1 MRAAG
6 VAFPGFP
13 MRRNTEHQH
22 LNQLEKPVNP
32 SNAEAAPERR
42 RVLIVDDDPTMVH
55 VLARTLMDCAQ
66 LYFSVR
72 GEDALKKLD
81 AHQPDLMLIDVD
93 MPDLSGYEVMQR
105 MQHNPRTRDT
115 QVIMVTSHTEDSY
128 RRRAMEFGAV
138 DFFVKP
144 INREAIRARVDQLL
158 NDDVE
163 TIELSLTSQG
173 DFTSKTAHTT
183 APKTSLSSG
192 LSRVE
197 VENSFAETQIFAD
210 FSSAPAVT
218 AAAPAASVAPTTP
231 LRPAAAPSAADRAS
245 SDSITSELFE
255 RMSAILEQ
263 TESIRHTD
271 QKGLSPEVSRRIGR
285 IEEECAEVIQLLVTL
300 SDEQSSTA

>member
-1 MRAAG
+1 MTGAA
-6 VAFPGFP
+6 VD
-13 MRRNTEHQH
+13 NTSHD
-22 LNQLEKPVNP
+22 PTT
-32 SNAEAAPERR
+32 ERR
-42 RVLIVDDDPTMVH
+42 RVLIVDDDPSMVH

-81 AHQPDLMLIDVD
+81 AHQPELMLIDVD

-105 MQHNPRTRDT
+105 MQHNPRTSGT

-128 RRRAMEFGAV
+128 RRRAMEYGAV

-144 INREAIRARVDQLL
+144 INRDAIRERVDQLL
-158 NDDVE
+158 NNDVE
-163 TIELSLTSQG
+163 TIELSLSSQG
-173 DFTSKTAHTT
+173 DFTSKTAHTA
-183 APKTSLSSG
+183 APKNSEHAG

-210 FSSAPAVT
+210 FTGLPPAKEAAPARAATPAPAAPAQAAT
-218 AAAPAASVAPTTP
+218 APSAPAAS
-231 LRPAAAPSAADRAS
+231 SS

-271 QKGLSPEVSRRIGR
+271 QKGLSPEMSRRIGR

-300 SDEQSSTA
+300 SDEQSSAA

>member
-1 MRAAG
+1 MTGAA
-6 VAFPGFP
+6 VD
-13 MRRNTEHQH
+13 
-22 LNQLEKPVNP
+22 P
-32 SNAEAAPERR
+32 SSHDPTTERR

-105 MQHNPRTRDT
+105 MQHNPRTRNT

-144 INREAIRARVDQLL
+144 INRDAIRARVDQLL
-158 NDDVE
+158 NEDVE
-163 TIELSLTSQG
+163 TIELSLSSQG

-183 APKTSLSSG
+183 APKTASRAG
-192 LSRVE
+192 QSRVE
-197 VENSFAETQIFAD
+197 IENSFAETQIFAD
-210 FSSAPAVT
+210 FTSIPAAKVV
-218 AAAPAASVAPTTP
+218 APAAPVAPVAPTAIVRT
-231 LRPAAAPSAADRAS
+231 AVAPSATDLAS

-300 SDEQSSTA
+300 SEPAL

>member
-1 MRAAG
+1 M
-6 VAFPGFP
+6 
-13 MRRNTEHQH
+13 
-22 LNQLEKPVNP
+22 
-32 SNAEAAPERR
+32 APTSHDPTTERR

-55 VLARTLMDCAQ
+55 VLARTLMECAQ

-105 MQHNPRTRDT
+105 MQQNPRARDT
-115 QVIMVTSHTEDSY
+115 QVIMVTSHSEDSH

-163 TIELSLTSQG
+163 TIELSLSSQG
-173 DFTSKTAHTT
+173 DFTSKTAHT
-183 APKTSLSSG
+183 APPKVSQYAG
-192 LSRVE
+192 LTPVE
-197 VENSFAETQIFAD
+197 VENGFAETQIFAD
-210 FSSAPAVT
+210 FASTPIAKVAPP
-218 AAAPAASVAPTTP
+218 AAPVDLLDAS
-231 LRPAAAPSAADRAS
+231 PAKDVSS

-271 QKGLSPEVSRRIGR
+271 QKGLTPEVSRRIGR

-300 SDEQSSTA
+300 SDRESATT

>member
-1 MRAAG
+1 MTGAA
-6 VAFPGFP
+6 VDHTTHDPTA
-13 MRRNTEHQH
+13 
-22 LNQLEKPVNP
+22 
-32 SNAEAAPERR
+32 ERR
-42 RVLIVDDDPTMVH
+42 RVLIVDDDPSMVH

-93 MPDLSGYEVMQR
+93 MPDLSGYDVMDR

-115 QVIMVTSHTEDSY
+115 QVIMVTSHTGDSY

-144 INREAIRARVDQLL
+144 INREAIRARVEQLL

-173 DFTSKTAHTT
+173 DFTSKTASAT

-197 VENSFAETQIFAD
+197 IENSFAETQIFAD
-210 FSSAPAVT
+210 FTGLPAT
-218 AAAPAASVAPTTP
+218 KAAAPAAPVAPPAP
-231 LRPAAAPSAADRAS
+231 LLPAPAPSAQDVAS
-245 SDSITSELFE
+245 SDRITSELFE

-300 SDEQSSTA
+300 SDRENSTV

>member
-1 MRAAG
+1 MTGAA
-6 VAFPGFP
+6 
-13 MRRNTEHQH
+13 
-22 LNQLEKPVNP
+22 VNP
-32 SNAEAAPERR
+32 SPHDPTTERR

-93 MPDLSGYEVMQR
+93 MPDLSGYDVMER

-138 DFFVKP
+138 DFFIKP
-144 INREAIRARVDQLL
+144 INREAIRARVEQLL

-173 DFTSKTAHTT
+173 DFTSKTALA
-183 APKTSLSSG
+183 APPKSSTSAG

-197 VENSFAETQIFAD
+197 IENSFAETQIFAD
-210 FSSAPAVT
+210 FPSLPAAK
-218 AAAPAASVAPTTP
+218 AAAPVAP
-231 LRPAAAPSAADRAS
+231 LLPAAAPSAQDVAS
-245 SDSITSELFE
+245 SDRITSELFE

-300 SDEQSSTA
+300 SEPAH

>member
-1 MRAAG
+1 MALATHD
-6 VAFPGFP
+6 P
-13 MRRNTEHQH
+13 TI
-22 LNQLEKPVNP
+22 
-32 SNAEAAPERR
+32 ERR

-93 MPDLSGYEVMQR
+93 MPDLSGYEVMER
-105 MQHNPRTRDT
+105 MLHNPRTRNT

-144 INREAIRARVDQLL
+144 INRDAIRERVSQLL
-158 NDDVE
+158 NEDVE
-163 TIELSLTSQG
+163 TIELSFSSQG
-173 DFTSKTAHTT
+173 DFTSKTAQ
-183 APKTSLSSG
+183 ASVPKTSQPADQA
-192 LSRVE
+192 RVE
-197 VENSFAETQIFAD
+197 VENGFAETQIFAD
-210 FSSAPAVT
+210 FSDIPPARSSAPAVQ
-218 AAAPAASVAPTTP
+218 AAPEAPLMEPFFPVAVN
-231 LRPAAAPSAADRAS
+231 

-271 QKGLSPEVSRRIGR
+271 QKGLTPEVSRRIGR

-300 SDEQSSTA
+300 SDRESTTT

>member
-1 MRAAG
+1 MDHATHD
-6 VAFPGFP
+6 P
-13 MRRNTEHQH
+13 TT
-22 LNQLEKPVNP
+22 
-32 SNAEAAPERR
+32 ERR

-81 AHQPDLMLIDVD
+81 AHMPDLMLIDAD
-93 MPDLSGYEVMQR
+93 MPDLSGYEVLQR
-105 MQHNPRTRDT
+105 MQHNPRTRNT

-144 INREAIRARVDQLL
+144 INREAVRARVDQLL

-163 TIELSLTSQG
+163 TIELSLSSQG
-173 DFTSKTAHTT
+173 DFTSKTAHTSAT
-183 APKTSLSSG
+183 KTVHSSG

-210 FSSAPAVT
+210 FAAPPAVK
-218 AAAPAASVAPTTP
+218 ASASAAPVYPAVVTP
-231 LRPAAAPSAADRAS
+231 AKDVSS

-300 SDEQSSTA
+300 SDGATA

>member
-1 MRAAG
+1 MTGAA
-6 VAFPGFP
+6 VDHTTHDPTA
-13 MRRNTEHQH
+13 
-22 LNQLEKPVNP
+22 
-32 SNAEAAPERR
+32 ERR

-81 AHQPDLMLIDVD
+81 AHHPDLMLIDVD
-93 MPDLSGYEVMQR
+93 MPDLSGYDVMER
-105 MQHNPRTRDT
+105 MQHNAGTRDT

-144 INREAIRARVDQLL
+144 INREAIRARVEQLL

-163 TIELSLTSQG
+163 TIELSLSSQG
-173 DFTSKTAHTT
+173 DFTSKTAQA
-183 APKTSLSSG
+183 APPKPSASAG

-197 VENSFAETQIFAD
+197 IENSFAETQIFAD
-210 FSSAPAVT
+210 FTGLPATKATASPAP
-218 AAAPAASVAPTTP
+218 VAPSEP
-231 LRPAAAPSAADRAS
+231 LLPVAAPSAQDVAS
-245 SDSITSELFE
+245 SDRITSELFE

-300 SDEQSSTA
+300 SEPAH

>member
-1 MRAAG
+1 M
-6 VAFPGFP
+6 
-13 MRRNTEHQH
+13 EHTP
-22 LNQLEKPVNP
+22 LEPT
-32 SNAEAAPERR
+32 AERR
-42 RVLIVDDDPTMVH
+42 RVLIVDDDPSMVH

-105 MQHNPRTRDT
+105 MQHNPRTQGT

-128 RRRAMEFGAV
+128 RRRALEHGAV

-144 INREAIRARVDQLL
+144 INRDAIRERVDQLL
-158 NDDVE
+158 NDGVE
-163 TIELSLTSQG
+163 SIELSLSSQG
-173 DFTSKTAHTT
+173 DFTSKTAHTA
-183 APKTSLSSG
+183 APRSAQPSG
-192 LSRVE
+192 HSRAE
-197 VENSFAETQIFAD
+197 IENSFAETQIFAD
-210 FSSAPAVT
+210 FSGLPPAK
-218 AAAPAASVAPTTP
+218 AAAPAAPQ
-231 LRPAAAPSAADRAS
+231 AAAKPVVPTAPVRATAAPQAQAEAS

-271 QKGLSPEVSRRIGR
+271 QKGLSPEMSRRIGR

-300 SDEQSSTA
+300 SDRDSATA

>member
-1 MRAAG
+1 MTGAA
-6 VAFPGFP
+6 VDHATHDP
-13 MRRNTEHQH
+13 TT
-22 LNQLEKPVNP
+22 
-32 SNAEAAPERR
+32 ERR
-42 RVLIVDDDPTMVH
+42 RVLIVDDDPSMVH

-163 TIELSLTSQG
+163 TIELSLSSQG
-173 DFTSKTAHTT
+173 DFTSKTAHST
-183 APKTSLSSG
+183 APKTSSPAG
-192 LSRVE
+192 HSRLE
-197 VENSFAETQIFAD
+197 IENSFAETQIFAD
-210 FSSAPAVT
+210 FASIPAVK
-218 AAAPAASVAPTTP
+218 AAAPAAPVEPPAKVRT
-231 LRPAAAPSAADRAS
+231 AAAPSVQDVAS

-255 RMSAILEQ
+255 RVSAILEQ

-300 SDEQSSTA
+300 SDEQSSAA

>member
-1 MRAAG
+1 MTGAA
-6 VAFPGFP
+6 VDHTTHDPTA
-13 MRRNTEHQH
+13 
-22 LNQLEKPVNP
+22 
-32 SNAEAAPERR
+32 ERR
-42 RVLIVDDDPTMVH
+42 RVLIVDDDPSMVH

-93 MPDLSGYEVMQR
+93 MPDLSGYDVMER

-144 INREAIRARVDQLL
+144 INRDAIRARVEQLL

-163 TIELSLTSQG
+163 SIELSLSSQG
-173 DFTSKTAHTT
+173 DFTSKTAHATP
-183 APKTSLSSG
+183 PKTASSAG

-210 FSSAPAVT
+210 FTSLPAAKT
-218 AAAPAASVAPTTP
+218 AAPAAPMAPTGT
-231 LRPAAAPSAADRAS
+231 LRAAAAPSARDVAS

-300 SDEQSSTA
+300 SDGATA